1 MRAISRILGSI
12 GFLLGIG
19 VAPGQSQTVDSFYSG
34 KQVEFI
40 VGADAGTSHDT
51 WVRLIAKY
59 FTKYVPGHPVFVVRN
74 MPGAGHIVA
83 TNYLYQR
90 APRDGLTIGLVS
102 DATPLT
108 SVLKTKPA
116 LQADFGKFYFLGSPD
131 RAYPI
136 CVSRSDSKIQKA
148 EDLINTE
155 MLVGGAGVGSA
166 ISFIPT
172 FVKSLLGWKFNII
185 EGYKSSQEVMLAVER
200 RELDGICQAYQGMQ
214 RARPGALEQ
223 GTFKLLFTL
232 EPESLP
238 GTSAPSISKFVTTQD
253 QRDIL
258 SYQQAGNMGRSIL
271 APPETPIDR
280 VEAFRR
286 AFAQTIKDRE
296 FQEESEK
303 QGLDLAP
310 STSEELER
318 KYKILASIPPERI
331 KRLAELLGE

>member
-1 MRAISRILGSI
+1 MKAILGLLWSI
-12 GFLLGIG
+12 GLVVGLAA
-19 VAPGQSQTVDSFYSG
+19 APGQAQTIESFYSG
-34 KQVEFI
+34 KQIEFI

-59 FTKYVPGHPVFVVRN
+59 FPKYIPGRPTFVVRN
-74 MPGAGHIVA
+74 MPGAGHIIA

-102 DATPLT
+102 DAMPLT
-108 SVLKTKPA
+108 SVLKTKAA

-136 CVSRSDSKIQKA
+136 CVTRPDSKIQKA
-148 EDLINTE
+148 EDLANTE

-172 FVKSLLGWKFNII
+172 FVKSLLGWKLNII

-200 RELDGICQAYQGMQ
+200 GELDGMCQAYQGLQ
-214 RARPGALEQ
+214 RARPDALQ
-223 GTFKLLFTL
+223 KGTLKLLFTL

-258 SYQQAGNMGRSIL
+258 AYQQAGNMGRSIL

-286 AFAQTIKDRE
+286 AFGLIIKDRE
-296 FQEESEK
+296 FLDEAEK
-303 QGLDLAP
+303 QGLDPAP
-310 STSEELER
+310 STSEEQDR
-318 KYKILASIPPERI
+318 KYKILASIPSERL